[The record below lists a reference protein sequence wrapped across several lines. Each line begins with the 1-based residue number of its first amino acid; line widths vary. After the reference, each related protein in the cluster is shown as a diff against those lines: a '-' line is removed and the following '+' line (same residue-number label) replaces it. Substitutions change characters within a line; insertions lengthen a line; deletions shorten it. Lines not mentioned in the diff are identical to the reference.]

1 MIPEY
6 HSLTVSIPGPE
17 GVLEGN
23 LWYTEGEPGQEGV
36 LLCPPHPLLAGNM
49 ENNVVQAVAAHC
61 AGLGLPVLLFNYRGV
76 GKSFKPE
83 PDLPLFE
90 YWHRLDQED
99 SFAAVIS
106 DSRAVMT
113 FCRRYF
119 QRVHLVGYSFGAFIA
134 LNLLAEKA
142 EGPISYTAIA
152 PPLAERDF
160 THISTL
166 SLPGLLISAAEDI
179 LLKERNDPALPPTF
193 QNLVLQET
201 NHFFLGRE
209 EEVALAIGSF
219 ITGSGLFLNRVGGG
233 VAPAVLPHHRA
244 YGSVH
249 GGS

>member
-1 MIPEY
+1 MVAEC
-6 HSLTVSIPGPE
+6 HRLAVSIPGPE

-23 LWYTEGEPGQEGV
+23 LWYTEGKPGGEGV

-49 ENNVVQAVAAHC
+49 ENNVVQAVATHC

-99 SFAAVIS
+99 SFATVIS
-106 DSRAVMT
+106 DSLAVLT

-134 LNLLAEKA
+134 LNLLGEKT

-160 THISTL
+160 TRLATL
-166 SLPGLLISAAEDI
+166 SLPGLLITAAEDL
-179 LLKERNDPALPPTF
+179 LLKEQADLLLPPTCRR
-193 QNLVLQET
+193 LVLEGT
-201 NHFFLGRE
+201 DHFFLSRE
-209 EEVALAIGSF
+209 EVVAEAVGDF
-219 ITGSGLFLNRVGGG
+219 ITGLS
-233 VAPAVLPHHRA
+233 LP
-244 YGSVH
+244 
-249 GGS
+249 

>member
-1 MIPEY
+1 MLPEY
-6 HSLTVSIPGPE
+6 HSLAVSIPGPD

-23 LWYTEGEPGQEGV
+23 LWYTEGDPGQKGV

-90 YWHRLDQED
+90 YWHRLDQEGT
-99 SFAAVIS
+99 FASVIS
-106 DSRAVMT
+106 DTRAVLA

-119 QRVHLVGYSFGAFIA
+119 QQVHLVGYSFGAFIA

-160 THISTL
+160 TRLATL
-166 SLPGLLISAAEDI
+166 ALPGLLITAAEDI
-179 LLKERNDPALPPTF
+179 LLKERNELVLPPTF
-193 QNLVLQET
+193 QRIILEET
-201 NHFFLGRE
+201 DHFFLERE
-209 EEVALAIGSF
+209 EEVAEAVGDF
-219 ITGSGLFLNRVGGG
+219 ITCQARNLRLED
-233 VAPAVLPHHRA
+233 PAHE
-244 YGSVH
+244 
-249 GGS
+249 

>member
-1 MIPEY
+1 MVPEC
-6 HSLTVSIPGPE
+6 HRLAVSIPGPE

-23 LWYTEGEPGQEGV
+23 LWYTDGEPGQEGV

-76 GKSFKPE
+76 GKSFKPD

-106 DSRAVMT
+106 DSLAVMT

-134 LNLLAEKA
+134 LNLTTEK
-142 EGPISYTAIA
+142 PLSYTAIA
-152 PPLAERDF
+152 PPLEERDF
-160 THISTL
+160 TQLSTL
-166 SLPGLLISAAEDI
+166 SLPGLLITAAEDL
-179 LLKERNDPALPPTF
+179 LLKERADLALPPTF
-193 QNLVLQET
+193 QRIILEET
-201 NHFFLGRE
+201 DHFFLGRE
-209 EEVALAIGSF
+209 EEVARAVGGF
-219 ITGSGLFLNRVGGG
+219 ITGSNFSL
-233 VAPAVLPHHRA
+233 
-244 YGSVH
+244 Y
-249 GGS
+249 